1 MNDRARVRLWLWE
14 ALRLAAPT
22 AAFVL
27 PYPIARLL
35 GGFGPGF
42 RFIGQE
48 LSPVEAFGILGTMLL
63 PVAAW
68 AYATMRLEQAMA
80 ILSRSWPIVPGKID
94 TSDVSERR
102 SYRSGRFWALDVRYV
117 YCVNGMDCVD
127 TRLAFAP
134 RWIGSQYIVDSLARR
149 YPVGAAVDVR
159 YDPDQPD
166 EAVLETD
173 DRLATQRLY
182 PVWVCLFVVAVG
194 VIVLALR
201 RAFS

>member
-1 MNDRARVRLWLWE
+1 MDDRARIRLWE
-14 ALRLAAPT
+14 NLRLMAPIV
-22 AAFVL
+22 AFVL

-42 RFIGQE
+42 QFVDQE

-68 AYATMRLEQAMA
+68 FYATMRLEQGLAV
-80 ILSRSWPIVPGKID
+80 LSRSWPTAPGKID
-94 TSDVSERR
+94 TSAVSDRR
-102 SYRSGRFWALDVRYV
+102 TYRSGRLWALDVRYLYRV
-117 YCVNGMDCVD
+117 GGVD
-127 TRLAFAP
+127 YTGTRLAFAP
-134 RWIGSQYIVDSLARR
+134 RWLGSQYTVDTLARR
-149 YPVGAAVDVR
+149 YAAGSAVDVR
-159 YDPDQPD
+159 YDPDQPA

-173 DRLATQRLY
+173 DQLATQRLFA
-182 PVWVCLFVVAVG
+182 VWVCLLVVAVG